1 MSSFLKYLAKDL
13 LEKYGNNLSE
23 ITVVFP
29 NKRASLFLNEELIL
43 QSGGKPVW
51 SPKYLTISELFRSLS
66 TLVTADQIQ
75 LVCELFK
82 HYSQHTHSPETLDDF
97 YGWGELMLSDFDD
110 IDKNI
115 GDYTNIFH
123 NTSELHDFDSIDFL
137 TAEQK
142 RLIERF
148 FRNFEIDNNS
158 LLKENF
164 SKLWN
169 KLLSIYISFKQ
180 ALRAQGI
187 AYEGMLYRDVA
198 ENCPIELLTAKKY
211 IFAGFNLLQKVE
223 QKIFETIQREGK
235 ASFYWDYD
243 TYYMENDNEAGKYI
257 HSYLSAFPNELSG
270 QPIYSNLTKKDNIT
284 FLSASTE
291 EIQARYISQWLTPER
306 IKAGKRTAIILSDE
320 KLLPTVVHCLPPE
333 VKEINITTGYPLS
346 QTLVATL
353 VKEIIS
359 LKLSGES
366 RLKGTLRLHQVN
378 SILHHPYMKYISDKA
393 KEIDDRLNENHI
405 FYPTISELSAD
416 DTLTTLFSPLT
427 PYSKTADSDTLMT
440 RNKEL
445 LQCIMTVIKRIA
457 IASSANEAD
466 SQSGEIMPETET
478 VFFDQVGE
486 NKSQSG
492 ENKSQDS
499 IMQESLYRM
508 YQIVTRINT
517 MLNAG
522 ELNLSELSLQSLINQ
537 IVRST
542 SVPFHGE
549 PIMGIQIMG
558 VLETRLLDFDHIL
571 ILSANEGNIPKG
583 VNDSSFIPH
592 AIRKAYGLTTVE
604 NKVGIYAYYFHR
616 MIQRSS
622 DVTLTYN
629 NSTNDTKTNEMS
641 RFMMQL
647 MSESGLDINHRTIV
661 TDLKVSS
668 PTATAIEKSHSVLS
682 KLNGIESISATA
694 INQYLRC
701 QKSFFYRFICGI
713 EDNDESDEETM
724 DSRSFGTIFHKAAEI
739 IYLPFIGKDVNAQ
752 DIKNILADPSRISRA
767 VDDAFRIELFHIDP
781 SRPMPA
787 LDGMQLINRNIVIT
801 MIKGLLQYDMRHVP
815 FHIQGLEMRI
825 SDTLT
830 FDTSRGKKTLN
841 VKGFIDRLDIVT
853 GFNGNKTLR
862 VVDYKTGASRPLPL
876 KSVEEIFSP
885 TPRQGTHP
893 AYYLQ
898 TLLYSRI
905 LASPE
910 KGNPYTLMPVSPALL
925 YPHFA
930 SSKDYDPTICFDK
943 SPIHDVKEH
952 LNPYLHHLSL
962 LLSDMFDE
970 TKPFNPAPDTTQCS
984 RCFYHD
990 ICGE

>member
-1 MSSFLKYLAKDL
+1 MPPFLKYLAKDL
-13 LEKYGNNLSE
+13 LQKYGNNLSE

-110 IDKNI
+110 LDKNM

-142 RLIERF
+142 KLIERF
-148 FRNFEIDNNS
+148 FRNFEADNNS

-164 SKLWN
+164 AKLWN
-169 KLLSIYISFKQ
+169 KLLSIYTSFKQ

-198 ENCPIELLTAKKY
+198 ENCPTGLLKARKY

-223 QKIFETIQREGK
+223 QKIFETILREGK
-235 ASFYWDYD
+235 AAFYWDYD
-243 TYYMENDNEAGKYI
+243 TYYMGNDNEAGKYI

-270 QPIYSNLTKKDNIT
+270 QPIYSNLTEKDNIT

-291 EIQARYISQWLTPER
+291 DIQARYISQWLTPER
-306 IKAGKRTAIILSDE
+306 IKAGKRTAIILGDE

-378 SILHHPYMKYISDKA
+378 SILHHPYMKYISEKA

-416 DTLTTLFSPLT
+416 DALTTLFSPLT
-427 PYSKTADSDTLMT
+427 PYPETADSDTQMT

-445 LQCIMTVIKRIA
+445 LQCILTIIKRIA
-457 IASSANEAD
+457 TASANCEAD
-466 SQSGEIMPETET
+466 SQSEEIIPEAET
-478 VFFDQVGE
+478 VFFDLVE
-486 NKSQSG
+486 
-492 ENKSQDS
+492 EHRRQDS

-508 YQIVTRINT
+508 YQIITRVNT
-517 MLNAG
+517 LLNTG

-558 VLETRLLDFDHIL
+558 VLETRNLDFDHVL
-571 ILSANEGNIPKG
+571 LLSCNEGNMPKG
-583 VNDSSFIPH
+583 IRDSSFIPYS
-592 AIRKAYGLTTVE
+592 IRKAYGLTTVD
-604 NKVGIYAYYFHR
+604 NKVAIYSYYFYR
-616 MIQRSS
+616 LLQRAK
-622 DVTLTYN
+622 DITIAYN
-629 NSTNDTKTNEMS
+629 TSTENGNKGEMS
-641 RFMMQL
+641 RFMLQL
-647 MSESGLDINHRTIV
+647 MVESRHEINRLSLHVGQSSVEKIAVRFEKDDNVMKI
-661 TDLKVSS
+661 LSAYGSLS
-668 PTATAIEKSHSVLS
+668 PTA
-682 KLNGIESISATA
+682 LNR
-694 INQYLRC
+694 YLRC
-701 QKSFFYRFICGI
+701 PMQFYFNNIAGIREPDEDIEEQLTSRAFGNIFHNVLEEIYKDFAGNGKMITSEVIKKLSETQNIEAVVDRMFQKEMFG
-713 EDNDESDEETM
+713 SDE
-724 DSRSFGTIFHKAAEI
+724 RLWRKLH
-739 IYLPFIGKDVNAQ
+739 YN
-752 DIKNILADPSRISRA
+752 
-767 VDDAFRIELFHIDP
+767 
-781 SRPMPA
+781 
-787 LDGMQLINRNIVIT
+787 GMQLISRTVLIKYVKRLLDIDLELTPFSIVALE
-801 MIKGLLQYDMRHVP
+801 KDMFMNLDVNTDEGVR
-815 FHIQGLEMRI
+815 
-825 SDTLT
+825 
-830 FDTSRGKKTLN
+830 K
-841 VKGFIDRLDIVT
+841 VKVGGRIDRLDMVNDPKT
-853 GFNGNKTLR
+853 GRQTIR
-862 VVDYKTGASRPLPL
+862 VIDYKTGGSDIKTPVATIG
-876 KSVEEIFSP
+876 EIFSADEAGGKKH
-885 TPRQGTHP
+885 TD
-893 AYYLQ
+893 YYLQ
-898 TLLYSRI
+898 AMLYSMIARNDRK
-905 LASPE
+905 L
-910 KGNPYTLMPVSPALL
+910 NPQALPVSPALI
-925 YPHFA
+925 FIQRA
-930 SSKDYDPTICFDK
+930 FGENYDPVISLGRQRINDVEEYQAEFGEGLKALVANIYDRKEAFAPTANLKICTYC
-943 SPIHDVKEH
+943 
-952 LNPYLHHLSL
+952 PY
-962 LLSDMFDE
+962 
-970 TKPFNPAPDTTQCS
+970 KPL
-984 RCFYHD
+984 
-990 ICGE
+990 CGR